1 MRAAVYE
8 ANGPAAE
15 ALRVVNLPDPL
26 PASGEVLVRV
36 HASGVNPSDVKK
48 RAGIPLQFPRIVPH
62 SDGAGVIEAVGA
74 GVERRRVG
82 ERVWLWNAQWN
93 RALGTAAEL
102 IALPEAQAVSLPDD
116 ISFEEGATFGI
127 PLQTACAVLLPFEEL
142 PGAWVLVQGG
152 TGAVG
157 RYAIQI
163 AKRFGARVIATV
175 GSKEKAALALAAG
188 ADQVINYRAEEVAKR
203 VREMT
208 SGAGACGAGVD
219 RIVEVEFGQNVET
232 DLAALRA
239 SNGSVAIYGSAAVAQ
254 ARFEVLRLMR
264 ANVTL
269 RFVLVYDL
277 LPRDRERV
285 LDAIARH
292 GPSLQRHVAER
303 YPLAEIARAHEAQES
318 GRVVG
323 NIVVLPGA

>member
-8 ANGPAAE
+8 ANGPAAGT
-15 ALRVVNLPDPL
+15 LRLANLPDPL
-26 PASGEVLVRV
+26 PAAGEVLVRV

-48 RAGIPLQFPRIVPH
+48 RAGTPLQFPRIVPH
-62 SDGAGVIEAVGA
+62 SDGAGVIEATGP
-74 GVERRRVG
+74 GVDPRRVG

-102 IALPEAQAVSLPDD
+102 IALPEALAVPLPDE
-116 ISFEEGATFGI
+116 ISFDEGATFGI
-127 PLQTACAVLLPFEEL
+127 PLQTACAALLPFDDL
-142 PGAWVLVQGG
+142 AGAWVLVQGG

-157 RYAIQI
+157 RYAIQM
-163 AKRFGARVIATV
+163 AKRFGARVIATAS
-175 GSKEKAALALAAG
+175 SKEKAALALAAG
-188 ADQVINYRAEEVAKR
+188 ADQAIDYREGDLAKR
-203 VREMT
+203 VREIT
-208 SGAGACGAGVD
+208 AGAGVD
-219 RIVEVEFGQNVET
+219 RILEVEFGRNAGA
-232 DLAALRA
+232 DFDALRA
-239 SNGSVAIYGSAAVAQ
+239 SHGTVAIYGSAAE
-254 ARFEVLRLMR
+254 REVKLDALRLMR
-264 ANVTL
+264 ANVAL

-277 LPRDRERV
+277 LPGDRERV
-285 LDAIARH
+285 LAAIARH